1 MCSLGW
7 RRFDFPSGFH
17 RSLATNGKIDATGM
31 VTVIKDIILR
41 LGLDGEKLP
50 GQCYDG
56 CSTMMVAAT
65 HIKKDIQLLA
75 LSKHC
80 YAHSLNFF
88 ILRIPPYCKYR
99 AFTFSYNLIYT
110 YIYIYILY
118 IFIYLYIYISIY
130 TYIYL
135 YTYIYIY
142 IHTYIF

>member
-1 MCSLGW
+1 
-7 RRFDFPSGFH
+7 
-17 RSLATNGKIDATGM
+17 M

-65 HIKKDIQLLA
+65 QIKKDIQLLA

-80 YAHSLNFF
+80 YTHSLNFF

-99 AFTFSYNLIYT
+99 AFTFNYNLIYT
-110 YIYIYILY
+110 YIYIFIYY
-118 IFIYLYIYISIY
+118 IYLYIYIYIYPYILTYIYTHIY
-130 TYIYL
+130 TYIYIHIFFKITTIVL
-135 YTYIYIY
+135 KYRNSCCYFKIY
-142 IHTYIF
+142 